1 MSRISTSINDV
12 IKGRCHTHICKR
24 TNGLKTNEGI
34 FESKIIYHECFFFSV
49 AGVTDSKAVK
59 GSTSMLDWTDASS
72 STSSIVVIVTGIAAG
87 IVFTILLVCLFVT
100 CRRKVN
106 TTMSRI
112 SFSVLYYYFCEHFSI
127 LREINF
133 VLMCLQCT
141 PVPYNSKRFIIF
153 FFFHDSKVGNT
164 DFESYLVNFK
174 VDFVLAF

>member
-1 MSRISTSINDV
+1 M
-12 IKGRCHTHICKR
+12 
-24 TNGLKTNEGI
+24 
-34 FESKIIYHECFFFSV
+34 FFFSV

-112 SFSVLYYYFCEHFSI
+112 SISVLYYYFCEHFSI

-164 DFESYLVNFK
+164 DFESSLVNFK

>member
-1 MSRISTSINDV
+1 MTSSKGDV
-12 IKGRCHTHICKR
+12 IHTFVNVQTVWRQMKEYLNPRSFIM
-24 TNGLKTNEGI
+24 NV
-34 FESKIIYHECFFFSV
+34 FFSV

-112 SFSVLYYYFCEHFSI
+112 SISVLYYYFCEHFSI

-133 VLMCLQCT
+133 VLLCLQC
-141 PVPYNSKRFIIF
+141 SKKFVIF
-153 FFFHDSKVGNT
+153 FYSIDIKVGNT
-164 DFESYLVNFK
+164 DFEGSLVNFK
-174 VDFVLAF
+174 VDLVLAF

>member
-1 MSRISTSINDV
+1 MRKLWTYSISVLWTLVNNQIICMFLVYEVVIEIQPTTYFPEEGSLMVGWTIWDMSRISTSINDV
-12 IKGRCHTHICKR
+12 IKERCHTHIYKR
-24 TNGLKTNEGI
+24 TKGLKTNEGI
-34 FESKIIYHECFFFSV
+34 FESKIICHECFFSFSV

-112 SFSVLYYYFCEHFSI
+112 SFSVPNYC
-127 LREINF
+127 
-133 VLMCLQCT
+133 
-141 PVPYNSKRFIIF
+141 
-153 FFFHDSKVGNT
+153 
-164 DFESYLVNFK
+164 
-174 VDFVLAF
+174 

>member
-1 MSRISTSINDV
+1 MKKYLNPRSFIMNV
-12 IKGRCHTHICKR
+12 
-24 TNGLKTNEGI
+24 
-34 FESKIIYHECFFFSV
+34 FFSV

-112 SFSVLYYYFCEHFSI
+112 SFSVPYYC
-127 LREINF
+127 
-133 VLMCLQCT
+133 
-141 PVPYNSKRFIIF
+141 
-153 FFFHDSKVGNT
+153 
-164 DFESYLVNFK
+164 
-174 VDFVLAF
+174 

>member
-1 MSRISTSINDV
+1 M
-12 IKGRCHTHICKR
+12 
-24 TNGLKTNEGI
+24 
-34 FESKIIYHECFFFSV
+34 FFFSV

-133 VLMCLQCT
+133 VLLCLQC
-141 PVPYNSKRFIIF
+141 SKKFVIF
-153 FFFHDSKVGNT
+153 FYSIDIKVGNT
-164 DFESYLVNFK
+164 DFEGSLVNFK
-174 VDFVLAF
+174 VDLVLAF